1 MGVCLWG
8 GAASKEED
16 FFRREEQR
24 TLAVVAIEREHF
36 EVLCFTKGWVWRA
49 LGTDEKPA
57 WWC

>member
-1 MGVCLWG
+1 MWG

-24 TLAVVAIEREHF
+24 TLAEVAIEREHF